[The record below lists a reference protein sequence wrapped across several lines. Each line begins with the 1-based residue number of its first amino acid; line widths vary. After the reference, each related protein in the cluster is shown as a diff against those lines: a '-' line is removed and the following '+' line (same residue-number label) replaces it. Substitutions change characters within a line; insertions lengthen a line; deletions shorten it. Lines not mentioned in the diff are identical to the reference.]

1 MSFNYMVMLVMLV
14 MMFNI
19 VLLAMGI
26 MDDECKSSKK
36 MTVADFLQSYAG
48 NECVSIK
55 IYCEKEYY
63 DFFGLVDEKEVSD
76 DNLNHDKPTYITKEP
91 WWNEVKNR
99 KIKEWNIIDGGM
111 HNVELRIDL
120 EKE

>member
-1 MSFNYMVMLVMLV
+1 MSFYEMFMIV

-19 VLLAMGI
+19 VMLAMYI
-26 MDDECKSSKK
+26 IYDECKSSKK
-36 MTVADFLQSYAG
+36 MTVAEFLQIYVG
-48 NECVSIK
+48 NECVSNK
-55 IYCEKEYY
+55 IYCEKEHYVS
-63 DFFGLVDEKEVSD
+63 FGLVDEKEVSD
-76 DNLNHDKPTYITKEP
+76 DNPNHDKPTYITKEP

-120 EKE
+120 EEE